1 MEAFLSEARDVLA
14 FILILGGA
22 VAVHEAGH
30 LVAALL
36 ARVRILEAGV
46 GLPPRLVTLGR
57 ARGTL
62 ISLNLIPL
70 GGFVRPAGEFDG
82 SDPRDFAARPR
93 ALRAA
98 VLAAGPAANVA
109 TAFFLLLAAF
119 VIGGP
124 DASLA
129 RVVEVSAGSPAW
141 AAGLLSGDV
150 VHWRQ
155 FPGVTGEP
163 SLSEMLR
170 AGAGRPVRL
179 EIERNGVARW
189 IVLTPR
195 LVPPVGQGP
204 AGFTTRA
211 VIRRHA
217 LAEATERAAET
228 LVGFLRETVAAIAGD
243 EPARVV
249 GPLGLKQA
257 SDQAVEGAARWSLLF
272 PLLYLAALINT
283 GLALTNLL
291 PIPALDGGRLA
302 LLGIEALG
310 LRLTPGLTK
319 VLVGVSAVGLLCL
332 MAALTVRDM
341 IDPLL

>member
-1 MEAFLSEARDVLA
+1 MDVFLTEARDLLVFA
-14 FILILGGA
+14 LILGGA
-22 VAVHEAGH
+22 VAIHEAGH
-30 LVAALL
+30 FAAAVLGG
-36 ARVRILEAGV
+36 VRILEAGL
-46 GLPPRLVTLGR
+46 GLPPRLTVLGR
-57 ARGTL
+57 VRGTL

-70 GGFVRPAGEFDG
+70 GGFVRPAGEFGG

-93 ALRAA
+93 PLRAA

-109 TAFFLLLAAF
+109 AAFFLLLIAF
-119 VIGGP
+119 AIGGP

-129 RVVEVSAGSPAW
+129 RVVEVSAGSPAL

-150 VHWRQ
+150 VRWRP
-155 FPGVTGEP
+155 FPGATGEP

-170 AGAGRPVRL
+170 ARAGRPVSL
-179 EIERNGVARW
+179 EIEREGVAKR

-195 LVPPVGQGP
+195 LVPPAGQGP

-211 VIRRHA
+211 VIRPHA
-217 LAEATERAAET
+217 AGEAARRAAET
-228 LVGFLRETVAAIAGD
+228 LIGFLRETVAAVAGD

-257 SDQAVEGAARWSLLF
+257 SDEALEGSARWASVF

-302 LLGIEALG
+302 LLGIETLG
-310 LRLTPGLTK
+310 LRLSPRLTK
-319 VLVGVSAVGLLCL
+319 ALVGASAVGLLCL
-332 MAALTVRDM
+332 MAALTVRDV
-341 IDPLL
+341 INPIA